1 MIGRSPESQVCKAHL
16 PPLHSSLLLAF
27 FFTVMASENFQNDLK
42 STKSPFLINCLLYCY
57 QNVKKYGEYF
67 DVSVF
72 LSQVYRDN
80 KSLFS
85 CPIIERFWMLI
96 V

>member
-16 PPLHSSLLLAF
+16 PPLNSSLLLAF

-67 DVSVF
+67 DVSGF
-72 LSQVYRDN
+72 FEP
-80 KSLFS
+80 SL
-85 CPIIERFWMLI
+85 
-96 V
+96 